1 MLTNYLL
8 ASAAFV
14 SFQENQIEIYLTF
27 YLKFNLTRENK
38 SSLKIEKMLIL
49 AKILK
54 IADSRNQV
62 LAKQDFFGLAK
73 LSAPEN

>member
-1 MLTNYLL
+1 
-8 ASAAFV
+8 
-14 SFQENQIEIYLTF
+14 
-27 YLKFNLTRENK
+27 
-38 SSLKIEKMLIL
+38 MLIL

-62 LAKQDFFGLAK
+62 VAKQDFFGLAK